1 MRKFFGQNTKK
12 IVAASLIF
20 WMSGILFLFCCETTK
35 VEAQAES
42 CPLAKAHHCSKQ
54 ISSGGVSPFASV
66 QLEQQAFDCCR
77 FLPQIFDKA
86 RRIEKIQKV
95 ELATASATILL
106 PKFSVATRQFPA
118 RKTFRPVIINREN
131 THLKNCVFRI

>member
-20 WMSGILFLFCCETTK
+20 WMSGILFLFCCETAK

-66 QLEQQAFDCCR
+66 QPEQQAFDCCQ
-77 FLPQIFDKA
+77 FLPHIFDKA
-86 RRIEKIQKV
+86 RKIEKMQKV
-95 ELATASATILL
+95 ELAAASTTVLQTT
-106 PKFSVATRQFPA
+106 FSVAIHQFPA
-118 RKTFRPVIINREN
+118 RKTFHPVLISWEN